1 VACVTVP
8 VVERFDAIVVG
19 GGAMG
24 TAAARELA
32 NRGRHT
38 LVLERFTFGHANGSS
53 GGPTRIF
60 RYAYHRADYVRLAMS
75 ALEAWRELEEASG
88 QMLLRVTGGI
98 DVGPAAL
105 ERAGLLEGAGAR
117 VERLLGAEAGERWP
131 ALHLP
136 PGADVVFQPDGG
148 VVRAAP
154 AVLAQAALAR
164 EGGATLLEETTVR
177 EVALHGDEVQ
187 VRTEGDETYGAP
199 VAIMAAGAWAGPLLD
214 RVGIHLALRPNLEQ
228 STYFR
233 LDGDARL
240 PTVIDWLEDAAHPP
254 YLVPDPWEPGSFK
267 VGLHKAGPRTDADT
281 RTFEPDPARVDRV
294 LDYVASH
301 VPEARP
307 TGRTD
312 TCLYT
317 ITPDEDFVLDRI
329 GPIVV
334 ASPCSGHGFK
344 FVPLFGRALADLASG
359 QVTAF
364 DRSAFRVARPGLASR

>member
-8 VVERFDAIVVG
+8 AVERFDAIVVG

-24 TAAARELA
+24 TAAARELT
-32 NRGRHT
+32 NRGRST

-75 ALEAWRELEEASG
+75 ALEAWHDLEEASG
-88 QMLLRVTGGI
+88 ETLLRVTGGI

-105 ERAGLLEGAGAR
+105 ERADLLEAAGAR
-117 VERLLGAEAGERWP
+117 VERLRGADAGERWP

-136 PGADVVFQPDGG
+136 ADADVLFQPDGG
-148 VVRAAP
+148 VVHAAP

-164 EGGATLLEETTVR
+164 EAGATLLEETTVR

-233 LDGDARL
+233 LDDDARL